1 MALAYRTISADSH
14 MEISPERWRPR
25 VPAKYRDR
33 APRLVK
39 LANGGDAILVENRPL
54 NVVGLAV
61 TGKPYQEYRPT
72 GVSYKDNTG
81 TGSPEQR
88 LREQDQDGVEAEVI
102 FTGPGNVWFWRGI
115 RDDAVFKAV
124 VHAYNGFL
132 AEEYCVI
139 APERLLAMGVI
150 PSTGI
155 NDAIEEMEYCARA
168 GLKGIMLGKFPNGT
182 GIPSAEDDRF
192 WAAALDLN
200 MPVTVH
206 VKLLT
211 DERPVF
217 NYKGRPSEAETF
229 AQDPVFNLTRFAG
242 DSALNTVQ
250 LIMAGVFDRFPGL
263 RIYWAETMI
272 GWIPY
277 FLSQLDD
284 NYERTRY
291 WAERFYGLEPPPRPL
306 EAYIREH
313 CWWGF
318 LRDPFGVEMRHHI
331 GVERVMWGNDFPHSA
346 GNWPNSR
353 QLIKEIFKNVPN
365 DERYRMLV
373 GNAIEFFHLENSS
386 S

>member
-1 MALAYRTISADSH
+1 M
-14 MEISPERWRPR
+14 
-25 VPAKYRDR
+25 
-33 APRLVK
+33 
-39 LANGGDAILVENRPL
+39 
-54 NVVGLAV
+54 
-61 TGKPYQEYRPT
+61 
-72 GVSYKDNTG
+72 
-81 TGSPEQR
+81 
-88 LREQDQDGVEAEVI
+88 
-102 FTGPGNVWFWRGI
+102 
-115 RDDAVFKAV
+115 
-124 VHAYNGFL
+124 
-132 AEEYCVI
+132 
-139 APERLLAMGVI
+139 
-150 PSTGI
+150 
-155 NDAIEEMEYCARA
+155 
-168 GLKGIMLGKFPNGT
+168 
-182 GIPSAEDDRF
+182 
-192 WAAALDLN
+192 
-200 MPVTVH
+200 
-206 VKLLT
+206 
-211 DERPVF
+211 F
-217 NYKGRPSEAETF
+217 NYTSRPSEAESF

-291 WAERFYGLEPPPRPL
+291 WAERFYGLEPPSRPL

-353 QLIKEIFKNVPN
+353 QLIEEIFKDVPN